1 MYVTPDPDA
10 SAPLATPSVAGEPG
24 PRRWYQRVPAWAG
37 PVAVGA
43 IAASACA
50 YTAIVDPNTNAGIFP
65 ACYFK
70 EITGL
75 DCPGC
80 GLTRA
85 AHALL
90 LGDPLRALN
99 HNVLSLIVFPVLL
112 YAYIAWFAGTLG
124 WKLPQLKMTPR
135 MGWVAA
141 GLVIGFWVVR
151 NLPGPLSFLDAVA

>member
-75 DCPGC
+75 DCP
-80 GLTRA
+80 
-85 AHALL
+85 
-90 LGDPLRALN
+90 
-99 HNVLSLIVFPVLL
+99 
-112 YAYIAWFAGTLG
+112 
-124 WKLPQLKMTPR
+124 
-135 MGWVAA
+135 AA
-141 GLVIGFWVVR
+141 GSPAPRTPCCSVIRCGR
-151 NLPGPLSFLDAVA
+151 STTTCCR